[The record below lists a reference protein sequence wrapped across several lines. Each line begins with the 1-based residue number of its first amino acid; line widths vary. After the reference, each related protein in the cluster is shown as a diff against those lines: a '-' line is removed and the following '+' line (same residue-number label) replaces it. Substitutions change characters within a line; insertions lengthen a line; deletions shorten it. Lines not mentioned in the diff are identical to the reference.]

1 MILRLILTMVVSLVL
16 TEIVELG
23 TAWILQLR
31 NRRGLGIVFLVNLLT
46 NPVVVL
52 LSVLIPRYSPTTVPY
67 GALVAVLELWA
78 WLTEALIY
86 RRCCIGKYWEYED
99 AMILRIPALTPF
111 LLSSVLNLVSFSAGK
126 LLG

>member
-1 MILRLILTMVVSLVL
+1 MIQRLILTMIVCLVL
-16 TEIVELG
+16 TEIVEIG

-31 NRRGLGIVFLVNLLT
+31 SRKGLGIVFLVNLLT

-52 LSVLIPRYSPTTVPY
+52 LSVLIPRYSPAVVPY

-86 RRCCIGKYWEYED
+86 RHCGIGKYWENKD
-99 AMILRIPALTPF
+99 AAMLRIPALTPF

-126 LLG
+126 LL

>member
-1 MILRLILTMVVSLVL
+1 MIPRLILTMAVSLVL
-16 TEIVELG
+16 TEIIELG

-31 NRRGLGIVFLVNLLT
+31 SREGLKIVFLVNVLT

-52 LSVLIPRYSPTTVPY
+52 LSVLIPRYSRTAVPY

-86 RRCCIGKYWEYED
+86 RQCGIGKYWDNED
-99 AMILRIPALTPF
+99 AVMLRIPALTPF
-111 LLSSVLNLVSFSAGK
+111 LLSSVLNLVSYSAGK
-126 LLG
+126 LL